1 VAGRGTPVASRSID
15 LLRLDILEKYELFSE
30 EMRKAGL
37 RFVVTCTARSLAEQV
52 MLFCQ
57 GRMELRYVNQIRGR
71 LNFAPLAPDGNK
83 IVTWTLNSK
92 HVVDERNHYSKAF
105 DIVLFDVLGNH
116 TWNIK
121 VDVNNNEIPDYIEAG
136 KIGEKCGLI
145 WGGRFKTPDYCHFE
159 I

>member
-1 VAGRGTPVASRSID
+1 MASREIKF
-15 LLRLDILEKYELFSE
+15 LHPDIIGRYELFSE
-30 EMRKAGL
+30 EMGNAGL
-37 RFVVTCTARSLAEQV
+37 KFVVTCTARSLAEQV

-116 TWNIK
+116 TWIIK
-121 VDVNNNEIPDYIEAG
+121 VDVNNNEIPDYLEAG